1 MALAWGTRGRL
12 WRYNYRILMGTGY
25 WILVLPIAA
34 SQIVTLWMMALSSDF
49 SQATASQ
56 IAEMMTSILGAFLV
70 AHSMA
75 PEYRSGVGGVLASKP
90 VSLHRVVS
98 MRAGLAMAAALFL
111 TWVTLSV
118 CSTTLKPI
126 DVAGPM
132 LAAVPSLWFLSL
144 LALTFATLF
153 RNALAGFAVAA
164 ALWGVDQ
171 ALGYSIH
178 PLLSLQGLHALQA
191 EDPLAVLWIWGKAA
205 LLIAGFVLLAV
216 HGRLLRG
223 LYQMADR
230 SNVVRVVAVVC
241 GLLLGYCA
249 TGAATTIG
257 YAWLNRSNL
266 AMADVIWLQ
275 RQLKI
280 YGPVPV
286 AQLFGPAFATY
297 VVEAPAQASR
307 APDWRRERLEGALK
321 RWPKSIW
328 ADGIAFTLG
337 REQESSDAP
346 AGAAAYLRVAD
357 AYGSSPFAP
366 RALAQIIR
374 IEPDRLPLEL
384 RLRAAR
390 RLMAEYPRSP
400 LVDTAA
406 NLLSEQYPAQ
416 VSLEEMAA
424 AAEVAARASVP
435 TRRPLW
441 LVNLSDLRDRQGRKA
456 EAIEAA
462 KEARRLALA
471 LREQEQRE
479 ISSAPGGVSASRP
492 QLDSAIAA
500 AETTL
505 KRLGQPAGN

>member
-34 SQIVTLWMMALSSDF
+34 SQIVTLWMMALASDF
-49 SQATASQ
+49 SQATATQ
-56 IAEMMTSILGAFLV
+56 IAEMMTPILGAFLV

-75 PEYRSGVGGVLASKP
+75 PEYRSGVGGVLACKP

-98 MRAGLAMAAALFL
+98 MRAALAMAAAVFL

-118 CSTTLKPI
+118 CSAGLKPI
-126 DVAGPM
+126 NVGGPV
-132 LAAVPSLWFLSL
+132 LAALPSLWFLSL
-144 LALTFATLF
+144 LALTFASLF

-178 PLLSLQGLHALQA
+178 PLLSLQGLHALEAQ
-191 EDPLAVLWIWGKAA
+191 DPLAVLWLWGKGT
-205 LLIAGFVLLAV
+205 LLVAGLLLLMI

-230 SNVVRVVAVVC
+230 GNVVRVVAVVSA
-241 GLLLGYCA
+241 LLLGYCA
-249 TGAATTIG
+249 TGAATVVG

-266 AMADVIWLQ
+266 SVPDVVWLQ

-286 AQLFGPAFATY
+286 AQFFGPAFATY
-297 VVEAPAQASR
+297 VAEAPPQTSR
-307 APDWRRERLEGALK
+307 TPSWRMARLEIALK

-328 ADGIAFTLG
+328 ADGIAYTMG
-337 REQESSDAP
+337 REQEKADPP
-346 AGAAAYLRVAD
+346 AAVANYLRVAD

-366 RALAQIIR
+366 RALAQIVR
-374 IEPDRLPLEL
+374 MDQANVPPET

-390 RLMAEYPRSP
+390 RLLAEFPQSP
-400 LVDTAA
+400 LVDSAA
-406 NLLSEQYPAQ
+406 NLLSENFPAQ
-416 VSLEEMAA
+416 VPLEEMAA
-424 AAEVAARASVP
+424 AAEIATKASVP
-435 TRRPLW
+435 GRRPLW
-441 LVNLSDLRDRQGRKA
+441 LVNLADLRERQGRKP
-456 EAIEAA
+456 EAIQAA
-462 KEARRLALA
+462 QEARRMGLAM
-471 LREQEQRE
+471 REAEQRE
-479 ISSAPGGVSASRP
+479 SADVPGGVTSSRP

-500 AETTL
+500 AETML
-505 KRLGQPAGN
+505 KRLGAPLGN